1 MEPGSPTLQM
11 DSLTLKLSLI
21 GKGMKG
27 PEITIQTWAAS
38 LMAPLLPLSLYST
51 WSMVGAAQEA
61 QLGSQVFQ
69 GCPSNGRLPVTR
81 STLQAVVEFEESNTN
96 GVGGT
101 GNMNLKRLK
110 TQRAGQGD
118 IWKLFI

>member
-1 MEPGSPTLQM
+1 
-11 DSLTLKLSLI
+11 
-21 GKGMKG
+21 MKG

-51 WSMVGAAQEA
+51 RSMVGAAQEA

-81 STLQAVVEFEESNTN
+81 SALQAVVEFEKSNTS

-101 GNMNLKRLK
+101 GNMSLKRLK
-110 TQRAGQGD
+110 TQKAGQGD